1 MEYTI
6 VHEMAHLIEPTHNE
20 RFVALLDLHFYLI
33 NVHSKRLEIV
43 HTPPAC
49 HHCHRPAIW
58 HLAVV

>member
-1 MEYTI
+1 
-6 VHEMAHLIEPTHNE
+6 MAHLIEPTHNE